1 MRATKCS
8 RCRLSSQDFEAI
20 FGLDADAESAELNSP
35 MPKSTPMPMRHGQ
48 IGECCETR
56 LPFSLWNQPKI
67 VFVMR
72 TADGSSHDLWTLA
85 CVCRVLC
92 VRLPSDNSNRFGSTG
107 DALSGGHVAQGSAA
121 AT

>member
-1 MRATKCS
+1 MQWRNVRAPKCS

-35 MPKSTPMPMRHGQ
+35 MPKSTPRAMRHGQ

-56 LPFSLWNQPKI
+56 LPISWNQPKI

-92 VRLPSDNSNRFGSTG
+92 VRECVRVLCVWLPSDAIDRLTR
-107 DALSGGHVAQGSAA
+107 
-121 AT
+121 